1 MKRRIAYACVFALL
15 FTVHLP
21 VLAGPEGP
29 GVKASHRPRG
39 ASAPAPLVEEPLLNT
54 IATKIKATADFSDAV
69 YPGRLL
75 NVSLVLPS
83 ELGGAFAFSGA
94 SGAGT
99 LAGSAVSQ
107 RGEGARPALAAPTNT
122 IPCRLWTCGCP
133 GPLSLGSGV
142 VLDQFELRVTWDIFE
157 LVNGNRVKLTEG
169 QDYQSPSAA
178 GLSRAFVLAP
188 LHVTEYTGEKPPA
201 SPYFITATVTVVA
214 NKIVTLPPSTTQV
227 TSAPT
232 AVDVPLSLLA
242 LEVPKVFVL
251 FLDNNFGGAAAI
263 YFPKSTVFQ
272 GSSGDAQAKI
282 FEGAGRIL
290 DTYNTSLTRLAFVS
304 WFASYMTG
312 LQELRKVRDLPHIDV
327 KERKDSEK
335 NLNDDDF
342 IHRPWYSS
350 FNDTEVEDESSSL
363 LLLGPPGVG
372 AQFFQD
378 RSFKGGE
385 FDVLTGAPRVAGG
398 NQPPLDYA
406 PAILVRDFKVVETS
420 EPAGKVK
427 IVKTFGTN
435 KNPNDRLSSFKWVQ

>member
-1 MKRRIAYACVFALL
+1 MKRRIVYVCVLALL
-15 FTVHLP
+15 LTAYFP
-21 VLAGPEGP
+21 ALAGSGA
-29 GVKASHRPRG
+29 ASGNPPPSRV
-39 ASAPAPLVEEPLLNT
+39 AAPPPPLVQEPVLNT
-54 IATKIKATADFSDAV
+54 IAGKIKATADFSEAV

-75 NVSLVLPS
+75 NVTLVLPS
-83 ELGGAFAFSGA
+83 ELGGPLAFTGA
-94 SGAGT
+94 PGMANRTSA
-99 LAGSAVSQ
+99 AVSQ
-107 RGEGARPALAAPTNT
+107 RGPADAAAGPTNT

-157 LVNGNRVKLTEG
+157 LVNGNRVELKDGE
-169 QDYQSPSAA
+169 DYQSPSAA

-188 LHVTEYTGEKPPA
+188 LHVVEYTGEKPPA
-201 SPYFITATVTVVA
+201 SAYFITATVTVVA

-272 GSSGDAQAKI
+272 GSSDNAQAKI

-290 DTYNTSLTRLAFVS
+290 DTYNTSVTRLGFVA

-312 LQELRKVRDLPHIDV
+312 LEELRKVRDLPHVDV

-350 FNDTEVEDESSSL
+350 LNDTEVEDESSSL
-363 LLLGPPGVG
+363 LLLGPPGSG
-372 AQFFQD
+372 GQFFQD

-398 NQPPLDYA
+398 NKPPLNYA
-406 PAILVRDFKVVETS
+406 PAILVRDFKTVETS
-420 EPAGKVK
+420 EPAGKVT

-435 KNPNDRLSSFKWVQ
+435 KNPNDRVSSFRWVQ